1 MQTRNATISSCRPFV
16 MITLPSHS
24 IFFKGHQTGTGKNCP
39 KPVASLIGRW
49 LGSEKL
55 LSYLGVP
62 NQLYTAVTR
71 YYPHM
76 AASSSTSRW
85 AHSRLVGEKKLW
97 FIFIFNYFKLWS
109 TVGFVNEGFSGK
121 KDKITGTGTL
131 ALLLLTRFSEKPRYR
146 RSILVLKQ
154 FVTLKCLNIL

>member
-1 MQTRNATISSCRPFV
+1 MQARNATISSCRPFV

-85 AHSRLVGEKKLW
+85 AHSGLVGEKTNFDLFLFLEQIMKYRVVRQW
-97 FIFIFNYFKLWS
+97 KIFR
-109 TVGFVNEGFSGK
+109 K
-121 KDKITGTGTL
+121 KDKITGTGTPP
-131 ALLLLTRFSEKPRYR
+131 LTRFFGTQKNCV
-146 RSILVLKQ
+146 IGGV
-154 FVTLKCLNIL
+154 F